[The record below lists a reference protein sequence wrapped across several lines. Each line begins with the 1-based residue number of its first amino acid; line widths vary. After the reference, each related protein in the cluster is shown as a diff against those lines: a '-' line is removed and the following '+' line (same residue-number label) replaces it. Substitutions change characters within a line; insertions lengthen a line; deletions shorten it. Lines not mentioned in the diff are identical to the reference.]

1 MAIKTG
7 ETPRVPFLVL
17 RRLNQA
23 ERQRDSHYPQYPMHR
38 SDALKVAGSSQSP
51 IPEYGAFVSSSFKQ
65 VPPPLGPRPALS
77 HIAIVYLIASG
88 KWQVAVMVAVIVI
101 DRPPCFRPAT
111 TAHILHPARIRTT
124 TASSQRHHNQFFE
137 MLWYFVICMGHF

>member
-88 KWQVAVMVAVIVI
+88 KWQVASGRHGRRDS
-101 DRPPCFRPAT
+101 DR
-111 TAHILHPARIRTT
+111 
-124 TASSQRHHNQFFE
+124 
-137 MLWYFVICMGHF
+137 